1 MVNIKQL
8 MGDYSITQRQMAEI
22 IECTQSEVSFFSNG
36 KRRLGARHIEALVA
50 YFGQDVI
57 DSYTTPATPVVPQVQ
72 QATVTIFDPC
82 SMQSIKEDV
91 KCECSIPMVS
101 NVILSQRSV
110 DLYEY
115 VQTKGSELA
124 TINPFDLVEGA
135 DFVMEIL
142 KDSMIPDLAIGDKVF
157 LQFLPK
163 EAKLHSGGIYFI
175 DTPNYAGLVRDVFID
190 GNIMTLKARN
200 PKYGDIILD
209 TTKDKFRAA
218 NLVGF
223 FRNNFNSS
231 FSYLQKIYNEK
242 DQQVQRM
249 IDVMEHQAEQQ
260 GKLIDFITNDKK

>member
-1 MVNIKQL
+1 MIQF
-8 MGDYSITQRQMAEI
+8 RQFMFDKGLN
-22 IECTQSEVSFFSNG
+22 QSDLADIWGISQSLVSKVIRGERGMPAYYMDKLVEHF
-36 KRRLGARHIEALVA
+36 GA
-50 YFGQDVI
+50 DVI
-57 DSYTTPATPVVPQVQ
+57 EKYTIPDSPTIPEVH
-72 QATVTIFDPC
+72 QATVTVFDPN
-82 SMQSIKEDV
+82 SMQSIKGDV

-175 DTPNYAGLVRDVFID
+175 DTPNYAGLIRDVFID

-200 PKYGDIILD
+200 PKYGDIVLD
-209 TTKDKFRAA
+209 TTKDKYRAA

-223 FRNNFNSS
+223 FRTNFNSS
-231 FSYLQKIYNEK
+231 FSYLQKIYNDK

-260 GKLIDFITNDKK
+260 GKLIDYITKDK

>member
-1 MVNIKQL
+1 MFDRGINQTSL
-8 MGDYSITQRQMAEI
+8 AEI
-22 IECTQSEVSFFSNG
+22 LGVTQPTVSKLIKGVQDFQ
-36 KRRLGARHIEALVA
+36 KYQLDALEE
-50 YFGQDVI
+50 YFGEDVVKAYNI
-57 DSYTTPATPVVPQVQ
+57 PDIPTIPEVH
-72 QATVTIFDPC
+72 QATVTVFDPN
-82 SMQSIKEDV
+82 SMQSIKEDI

-231 FSYLQKIYNEK
+231 FSYLQKIYNDK

-260 GKLIDFITNDKK
+260 GKLIDYITKDK